1 MANRLIIEFS
11 EEATENYLRLVSR
24 KSETEVEMDM
34 EPSGVKLEIDIGPA
48 HYGYEAEITG
58 KSIGE
63 VFVKLEHTGSPKL
76 KS

>member
-1 MANRLIIEFS
+1 
-11 EEATENYLRLVSR
+11 
-24 KSETEVEMDM
+24 MDM

-48 HYGYEAEITG
+48 HYGYEAEVAG

>member
-24 KSETEVEMDM
+24 KSEAEVAMDI

-48 HYGYEAEITG
+48 YYGYEAEVAG
-58 KSIGE
+58 KSLGE
-63 VFVKLEHTGSPKL
+63 VFVKLEHTGSTKL
-76 KS
+76 KL